1 MNTLARQAVL
11 GLLFLL
17 GQQNAFAETWVQN
30 LQLLGRSTV
39 EAYGVVLEPADKQ
52 WLRQKGVLYLGISA
66 PDYAPFDMTANGHDF
81 EGLTADYARLLSEL
95 LQVKIEVR
103 RYGSRPLAMDALKRG
118 ELDLLSS
125 ANAFEAQDP
134 KLILS
139 LAYADDSPTL
149 VTRSNNREM
158 LPIDLA
164 GKRLA
169 MLDHYLPPK
178 TVRAFYPK
186 ATLKLYSSTLSAIGA
201 VAFGQADAYLGDFF
215 SANYLITKN
224 YLNNV
229 QLADFSRIEVSHFS
243 FALTRTNKQL
253 LRIVNDALAAIPASE
268 RMTIVRRWSSEGP
281 PISTHAQLNLSAD
294 ERRWI
299 EAHPR
304 LNVVINDQYLP
315 LSFFDEQGT
324 YKGLSADVLEKVSVL
339 TGITFDAVKAG
350 TVEDL
355 IEQVGSTEAD
365 LVGAF
370 TPSSHREIRL
380 HFTRPYL
387 TTPFVLVTR
396 QHPGS
401 PATLDDMPGQRL
413 VVVKGNVLQEFIR
426 QHYPNIQVL
435 EADNAA
441 QAMSMVA
448 QGEADAAVNALI
460 SARYMISR
468 RFNGQLHIT
477 STVGTQPAQIG
488 FATSRDAPQ
497 LNSILDKALLSI
509 TPEEMS
515 LLTNR
520 WRDDTQEQSYWL
532 RNRSAILQGFAIAA
546 ALLLLALGWIAYLR
560 QTIAKRQQLLDQLQ
574 VAKQSADEANRAKT
588 TFLATMSHEIRTPM
602 NAVIGMF
609 ELAMKK
615 AEEGVVDRFAI
626 EVASSSARELLD
638 LIGDILDIARIESG
652 HLSLSPKRANVQTLV
667 ESVVRMF
674 DGLARQK
681 RLSLE
686 CDLRSTLTAP
696 DVLIDPMRFKQIVS
710 NLLSNA
716 IKFTDTGEVRLSVD
730 MACAPDE
737 PNVSICLRVEDTGMG
752 ISQDDQQRL
761 FSPFVQA
768 SNNTQSARSGSG
780 LGLVISR
787 TLCEMMGGRL
797 SLGSTLGVGT
807 QVEVMLEV
815 PRLAPEESDDVDEQ
829 NSLGSPRALSI
840 LVVDDYPANRLLLA
854 QQLSYLG
861 HRVTDAENGAVGLSR
876 WRADEFDVVITDCN
890 MPVMNGYELARK
902 IRTEERTFGLKPAL
916 IFGFTANAQPEE
928 VERCRDAGMDQCL
941 FKPISLKDLGVS
953 LACAIPE
960 YSTDEVD
967 EASIPDPAGEI
978 DLSYLKQLSLGSDAV
993 VKKLLAE
1000 LTASNRRDLTRLIE
1014 LYVSDDF
1021 EGLMTLAHSVKGM
1034 AGMIRSKTLSACCE
1048 QLEAACRLGDPSL
1061 ITACVDSLHRAMEQL
1076 GEILERYADESGL
1089 SD

>member
-1 MNTLARQAVL
+1 MNTFARQVLL
-11 GLLFLL
+11 GLLLLL
-17 GQQNAFAETWVQN
+17 GQQNAFAESGVQH

-39 EAYGVVLEPADKQ
+39 EAYGVVLDPADRQ
-52 WLRQKGVLYLGISA
+52 WLRQKGALYLGVSA
-66 PDYAPFDMTANGHDF
+66 PDYAPFDITANEQDF
-81 EGLTADYARLLSEL
+81 EGLTADYARLLSEM

-103 RYGSRPLAMDALKRG
+103 RYASRPLAMDALKRG

-125 ANAFEAQDP
+125 ANAFEAHDP

-149 VTRSNNREM
+149 VTRSNNQER
-158 LPIDLA
+158 LPSDLA

-169 MLDHYLPPK
+169 MLDHYLPPQ
-178 TVRAFYPK
+178 TVSAFYPK

-201 VAFGQADAYLGDFF
+201 VAFGQADAYLGDFI
-215 SANYLITKN
+215 SASYLINKN

-229 QLADFSRIEVSHFS
+229 QLADFSRIDVSHFS
-243 FALTRTNKQL
+243 FALTRTNERL
-253 LRIVNDALAAIPASE
+253 LRIVNEALAAIPPSE

-281 PISTHAQLNLSAD
+281 QVNTHAQLNLTAD

-315 LSFFDEQGT
+315 LSFFDEQGVF
-324 YKGLSADVLEKVSVL
+324 KGVSADVLNKISAL
-339 TGITFDAVKAG
+339 TGLSFDAVKAA
-350 TVEDL
+350 TVEDM
-355 IEQVGSTEAD
+355 IKQVGSSEAD

-370 TPSSHREIRL
+370 TPSTYRESHL

-396 QHPGS
+396 KHPAS
-401 PATLDDMPGQRL
+401 SATLDDMDGQRL
-413 VVVKGNVLQEFIR
+413 VVVKGNVLQAYIR
-426 QHYPNIQVL
+426 ERYPRIQLL

-441 QAMSMVA
+441 QAMSMVG

-468 RFNGQLHIT
+468 RFSEQLQIT

-488 FATSRDAPQ
+488 FATSPHAPQ
-497 LNSILDKALLSI
+497 LNSILNKALLSI

-515 LLTNR
+515 VLTSR

-546 ALLLLALGWIAYLR
+546 ALLLFALGWIAYLR
-560 QTIAKRQQLLDQLQ
+560 RTIAKRQQLLDQLQ

-602 NAVIGMF
+602 NAVIGML

-626 EVASSSARELLD
+626 EVASGSARELLD

-674 DGLARQK
+674 DGLAREK

-686 CDLRSTLTAP
+686 CDLSSTLTAP
-696 DVLIDPMRFKQIVS
+696 DVLLDPMRFKQIVS

-716 IKFTDTGEVRLSVD
+716 IKFTDTGEVRLTVV
-730 MACAPDE
+730 MTCAHDE
-737 PNVSICLRVEDTGMG
+737 PSVSICLRVEDTGMG

-797 SLGSTLGVGT
+797 TLISDLWRGT
-807 QVEVMLEV
+807 QVEIMLEV
-815 PRLAPEESDDVDEQ
+815 PRLAPEASSEVEEHNPWAS
-829 NSLGSPRALSI
+829 SRALNI

-854 QQLSYLG
+854 QQLTYLG
-861 HRVTDAENGAVGLSR
+861 HRVTDAENGAMGLR
-876 WRADEFDVVITDCN
+876 KWRADQFDVVITDCN
-890 MPVMNGYELARK
+890 MPVMNGYELARTV
-902 IRTEERTFGLKPAL
+902 RAEERTSGLKPSL

-928 VERCRDAGMDQCL
+928 AERCREAGMDQCL
-941 FKPISLKDLGVS
+941 FKPISLKDLSVS
-953 LACAIPE
+953 LAGAMPE
-960 YSTDEVD
+960 HSGEQTD
-967 EASIPDPAGEI
+967 EASLPGPASDI
-978 DLSYLKQLSLGSDAV
+978 DLTYLKQLSQGNDAV
-993 VKKLLAE
+993 VKNLIAE
-1000 LTASNRRDLTRLIE
+1000 LAASNRQDLKRLIE
-1014 LYVSDDF
+1014 LFVNDDF
-1021 EGLMTLAHSVKGM
+1021 EGLMTFAHNVKGM
-1034 AGMIRSKTLSACCE
+1034 AGMIRSKALFSCCE
-1048 QLEAACRLGDPSL
+1048 KIEAACRLGDLPL
-1061 ITACVDSLHRAMEQL
+1061 ITASVDSLHLFLEQL
-1076 GEILERYADESGL
+1076 GEVLEHYNEGSRL
-1089 SD
+1089 HQ